1 MALLPVVVGKPVTAE
16 AVVGGASLAVAAC
29 VGEVGAVVTAAPLV
43 VVGWEAAVGCVVVT
57 RGAAV
62 VLFTASSMA
71 ANRFFCWSVTKR
83 GLLLAELAQRK
94 AQRFHLGGIAGVG
107 I

>member
-71 ANRFFCWSVTKR
+71 ANRFFCWSVTSAACCSLNWPSVKR
-83 GLLLAELAQRK
+83 SASTSEA
-94 AQRFHLGGIAGVG
+94 
-107 I
+107 